1 MSWFK
6 RDKGDDDKLPRLG
19 DKERRVRTEG
29 LWQKCEGCRQI
40 IWKKE
45 MEGNWGVCPKCG
57 NHSRI
62 DALTRLKLLFDDG
75 IFDQYD
81 TTLRS
86 SDPLGFVDSKPYRER
101 LDAMELSTNLSDAL
115 ISAAGKL

>member
-6 RDKGDDDKLPRLG
+6 QDKSDDDKLPRVG
-19 DKERRVRTEG
+19 DSERKVRTEG

-62 DALTRLKLLFDDG
+62 DALTRLKLLFDEG
-75 IFDQYD
+75 IFDQRL
-81 TTLRS
+81 TPTL
-86 SDPLGFVDSKPYRER
+86 LGV
-101 LDAMELSTNLSDAL
+101 
-115 ISAAGKL
+115 